1 MKDLLVLFFLI
12 VFIIIAHSR
21 TKPDQS
27 HSKEYSKTEAAI
39 PIQAAFGKENTG
51 KRSEVLP
58 AVNESSLKI
67 KKYKK
72 IISDIKTDEH
82 PGDGIF
88 ISNNSANEKCL
99 VHSVHS
105 VENNFLCP
113 YYPSQIINPD
123 GNDDTSDEV
132 LLVRYNN

>member
-12 VFIIIAHSR
+12 VFIIIAHCR
-21 TKPDQS
+21 TKPDKS
-27 HSKEYSKTEAAI
+27 ISKEYSKTETAT
-39 PIQAAFGKENTG
+39 PIQAASFRKENTG
-51 KRSEVLP
+51 SRSEVSTP
-58 AVNESSLKI
+58 ATGSAQKI

-72 IISDIKTDEH
+72 VVSGIRPDDR
-82 PGDGIF
+82 PANGIF
-88 ISNNSANEKCL
+88 ISNDEKCL

-113 YYPSQIINPD
+113 YYPSQIISLD
-123 GNDDTSDEV
+123 GNDNSSGEV